1 MKKIEI
7 NKLLKDK
14 KFKKL
19 VEEFKKK
26 TQRHARDIN
35 KQEKQFYK
43 TLEKIVKIRKKFEKQ
58 IAQLKK

>member
-1 MKKIEI
+1 MDKKEI
-7 NKLLKDK
+7 NKLLEDK

-19 VEEFKKK
+19 VNEIK
-26 TQRHARDIN
+26 RHTKDIN
-35 KQEKQFYK
+35 KQQKQFYK

>member
-1 MKKIEI
+1 MNKKEI

-19 VEEFKKK
+19 VNEIK
-26 TQRHARDIN
+26 RHAKDIN

-43 TLEKIVKIRKKFEKQ
+43 TLEKIVKMRKKFEKQ
-58 IAQLKK
+58 LAQLKK

>member
-1 MKKIEI
+1 MNKKEI

-19 VEEFKKK
+19 VNEIK
-26 TQRHARDIN
+26 RHSKDIN

-43 TLEKIVKIRKKFEKQ
+43 TLEKIVIMRKKFEKQ

>member
-1 MKKIEI
+1 MLGMNKKEI

-19 VEEFKKK
+19 VNEIK
-26 TQRHARDIN
+26 RHAKDIN

-43 TLEKIVKIRKKFEKQ
+43 TLEKIVKMRKKFEKQ
-58 IAQLKK
+58 LAQFKR